1 MPCFGLRKDGRFSL
15 QLYAEYCIFEPE
27 DRGIHVHFGGAESLS
42 PGDKL
47 YIGQILEAMPE
58 EITCLYFPVV
68 KMPEREMVVYRASN
82 DHGKIKIEKE
92 PILYQ
97 GGIDDGES

>member
-1 MPCFGLRKDGRFSL
+1 
-15 QLYAEYCIFEPE
+15 
-27 DRGIHVHFGGAESLS
+27 
-42 PGDKL
+42 L

-97 GGIDDGES
+97 GGIDDGKS

>member
-1 MPCFGLRKDGRFSL
+1 MELNLWASFM
-15 QLYAEYCIFEPE
+15 CIL
-27 DRGIHVHFGGAESLS
+27 VESLS

-97 GGIDDGES
+97 GGIDDGKS